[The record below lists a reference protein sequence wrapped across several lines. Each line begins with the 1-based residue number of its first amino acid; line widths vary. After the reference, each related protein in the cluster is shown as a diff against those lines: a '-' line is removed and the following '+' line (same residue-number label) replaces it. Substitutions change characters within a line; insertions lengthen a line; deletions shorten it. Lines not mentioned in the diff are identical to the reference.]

1 VSSAQKQL
9 NASGDGRRCRESKRR
24 RAATKTR
31 KALGNK
37 DSESARLVLPL
48 CQRDDG
54 SSFWLPL
61 PPTQLLVCP
70 HHRYATPWH
79 SNCHALLFHLRAQ
92 YALFAMAMG
101 VMWSLCLLVC
111 SLIGA
116 ARSEWRALH
125 TGGGAE
131 NGKGV
136 YLPHPSQ
143 FLMA

>member
-1 VSSAQKQL
+1 MSSAQKQL
-9 NASGDGRRCRESKRR
+9 NASGDGH
-24 RAATKTR
+24 
-31 KALGNK
+31 NK
-37 DSESARLVLPL
+37 DSESARLVLLL
-48 CQRDDG
+48 CQRDGG

-61 PPTQLLVCP
+61 PPTQLLVWP
-70 HHRYATPWH
+70 HHRYTTPWH

-116 ARSEWRALH
+116 ARSEWRALQ
-125 TGGGAE
+125 

-143 FLMA
+143 FLIA

>member
-1 VSSAQKQL
+1 
-9 NASGDGRRCRESKRR
+9 
-24 RAATKTR
+24 
-31 KALGNK
+31 
-37 DSESARLVLPL
+37 
-48 CQRDDG
+48 
-54 SSFWLPL
+54 
-61 PPTQLLVCP
+61 
-70 HHRYATPWH
+70 
-79 SNCHALLFHLRAQ
+79 
-92 YALFAMAMG
+92 MAMG

-116 ARSEWRALH
+116 ARSESRALH